1 MPALR
6 APALPASGIRHIHH
20 IMGGGGGSSKQ
31 GRGIVCKL
39 LSSQLVLELPI
50 GHPVPSPLQNVFRR
64 TRYHSWT
71 PLFCCLPAKPYLTT
85 RADLLRVA
93 IIINA
98 AFTPCCRCF
107 PAQRREHH
115 PNRTAGSR
123 GLAELIT
130 SPRRSA
136 RTAPHSRDPRRGTSH
151 SCAPARGAPSTHLA
165 QPATSDCTAKLAPR
179 LSRVTGG
186 MKGQDKREEKRT
198 WEC

>member
-1 MPALR
+1 
-6 APALPASGIRHIHH
+6 
-20 IMGGGGGSSKQ
+20 MGGGGSSSKQ
-31 GRGIVCKL
+31 GRGNVCKL

-64 TRYHSWT
+64 TRYRSWT
-71 PLFCCLPAKPYLTT
+71 PLFCCLTAKPYLTT

-115 PNRTAGSR
+115 PNKAAGSP

-130 SPRRSA
+130 SLRRSG
-136 RTAPHSRDPRRGTSH
+136 RTAPHSRDPRRGTTH
-151 SCAPARGAPSTHLA
+151 SCAPARGAPRTHLSPA
-165 QPATSDCTAKLAPR
+165 WHQPLEGKAGPEAP
-179 LSRVTGG
+179 
-186 MKGQDKREEKRT
+186 QDDRRHERAG
-198 WEC
+198 